1 MAETQS
7 NAGHAN
13 EGGSDDRFRYIGFGV
28 YPKHVPRFW
37 KSDAEQQEFAHRIKV
52 GVGGSTLERDF
63 SLITQEAM
71 TRIDRVVITVAGI
84 LLVLTAVLP
93 WVQFATRGGGQVSLL
108 WPSALGALLGGLGTA
123 FGGGLGV
130 GLSALLGL
138 VMLLGSPILG
148 IWLLV
153 SCWTKA
159 KSPEAY
165 LVRLRRPLNLGY
177 VLFFA
182 GFGIMVLALLG
193 GQIPGIESWG
203 LKGTDEGYGIG
214 TLVGI
219 ASFGFYVA
227 MAMGLVAGVKSGDL

>member
-13 EGGSDDRFRYIGFGV
+13 EGETDDRFRYIGFGV

-71 TRIDRVVITVAGI
+71 TRIDRAVVMAAGI
-84 LLVLTAVLP
+84 ILVLTAVLP
-93 WVQFATRGGGQVSLL
+93 WVQFATRNGGQVSLL
-108 WPSALGALLGGLGTA
+108 WPSALRTLLGGLGTA

-138 VMLLGSPILG
+138 VTLLGSPVLG
-148 IWLLV
+148 VWLLV
-153 SCWTKA
+153 SCRTKA
-159 KSPEAY
+159 KTPEAY
-165 LVRLRRPLNLGY
+165 LVRLRRPLSLGY
-177 VLFFA
+177 VLFFS
-182 GFGIMVLALLG
+182 GFAIMVLALLG

-203 LKGTDEGYGIG
+203 LKNPGEGYGIG
-214 TLVGI
+214 TLVTVV
-219 ASFGFYVA
+219 SYGFYVA
-227 MAMGLVAGVKSGDL
+227 MAMGLVTGVKSGDL